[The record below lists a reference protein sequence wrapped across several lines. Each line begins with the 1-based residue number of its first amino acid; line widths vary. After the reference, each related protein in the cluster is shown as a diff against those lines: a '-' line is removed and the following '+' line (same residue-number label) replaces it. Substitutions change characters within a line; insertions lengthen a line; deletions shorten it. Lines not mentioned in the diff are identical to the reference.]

1 MTANRTSEMGI
12 AELARRAGVTP
23 RTVRYYVAEGLLPP
37 AGGQGQ
43 RRAYGSEHLRRLEAI
58 RHLKA
63 AYLPLHEI
71 RRRLGMPAA
80 GASEDASR
88 AQSAQSDT
96 VGPERDQLA
105 WPTLSAGSVAA
116 SADTSPPLASETR
129 QGRPQDAEAGA
140 GYPASRADARPTFGF
155 GGAPQ
160 LGRIE
165 IFEDVET
172 RWRRVILAPG
182 VELHYREQD
191 NPHFI
196 EAIQRLVREAPDFL
210 DRRRQRRPVNAQ
222 GSDEQAD

>member
-1 MTANRTSEMGI
+1 MGI
-12 AELARRAGVTP
+12 AELARRVGVTP

-43 RRAYGSEHLRRLEAI
+43 RRAYGAEHLRRLEAI

-71 RRRLGMPAA
+71 RRRLGIPAA
-80 GASEDASR
+80 GASERANR
-88 AQSAQSDT
+88 AQPARSGTFA
-96 VGPERDQLA
+96 PEGDEQT
-105 WPTLSAGSVAA
+105 WPTPSAGSIAA
-116 SADTSPPLASETR
+116 GPDTSPQIASKAR
-129 QGRPQDAEAGA
+129 QDRPPAGQA
-140 GYPASRADARPTFGF
+140 GGGYPASRADDRPTFGF

-182 VELHYREQD
+182 VELHFREHD
-191 NPHFI
+191 DPHFI
-196 EAIQRLVREAPDFL
+196 EAIRRLVREAPDIL
-210 DRRRQRRPVNAQ
+210 DPRSQRLPGNAQ